1 MRFTVLVVVA
11 LLCGGCATGGMTA
24 GNGET
29 TAPFCADQGLAAD
42 VAMHLGLIEEM
53 QGQGL
58 YHAAL
63 AHLDGLD
70 AQVRELPRARYL
82 RAESLRRT
90 GRSLEAGDL
99 YRTLAKGC
107 LAALG
112 HHGLARIAM
121 EENRAEDGLRHFR
134 AAVQAL
140 PTEPRIRNDY
150 GYALLLARRPDEA
163 LPQFQTAVELGGDR
177 QSFANRLLALMV
189 LGRDEEALALAQ
201 EAGMRASMLDGLHE
215 QAKRLRGSDD
225 G

>member
-1 MRFTVLVVVA
+1 MRFTVLLVVV
-11 LLCGGCATGGMTA
+11 LLCGGCATGGTTA
-24 GNGET
+24 SNGET
-29 TAPFCADQGLAAD
+29 AVPLCAEQGLASD
-42 VAMHLGLIEEM
+42 VVMHLGLIEEM
-53 QGQGL
+53 QSQGL

-82 RAESLRRT
+82 RAESLRRS
-90 GRSLEAGDL
+90 GRNREAGEL
-99 YRTLAKGC
+99 YQTLAKGC

-121 EENRAEDGLRHFR
+121 EENRQEDGLRHFR

-150 GYALLLARRPDEA
+150 GYALLLARRADEA

-177 QSFANRLLALMV
+177 QTFANRLLALMV